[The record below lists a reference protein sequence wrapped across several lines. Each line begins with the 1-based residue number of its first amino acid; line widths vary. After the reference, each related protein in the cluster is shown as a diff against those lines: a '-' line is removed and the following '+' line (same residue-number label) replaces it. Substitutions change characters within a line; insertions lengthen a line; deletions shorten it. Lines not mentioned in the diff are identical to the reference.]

1 VLECFSCVVCN
12 HRVQQR
18 YVENSGGLI
27 NLGVFMTSPCSLNP
41 GTTFLHNSQIGGNK
55 ILYSTLEA
63 MA

>member
-1 VLECFSCVVCN
+1 
-12 HRVQQR
+12 VQQR